1 MNWALLINNTYDD
14 RLLMNCLMK
23 RRPRGRGSGV
33 FADEQQFIFFY
44 RFKNGDLAHA
54 ARCRNANVPGI
65 FETAVIFLALH
76 IS

>member
-1 MNWALLINNTYDD
+1 MEGGE
-14 RLLMNCLMK
+14 
-23 RRPRGRGSGV
+23 RGKV

-44 RFKNGDLAHA
+44 RFKNGDLAHTV
-54 ARCRNANVPGI
+54 RCRNANVPGI